1 VAAEKLRDGAKK
13 LRRIPRR
20 AKIRANFSW
29 EKHNMAFWRQN
40 KFVLLFVIAGLLT
53 VTAQLAAQDK
63 KTITHETVWL
73 MKRVGAPIPSP
84 DGKWVLFSLSEP
96 SYTEAEQVSDLW
108 LVPAD
113 GSAKPRRLTNT
124 KGGEGGAVWSPDGSR
139 IAFSA
144 RREGDETAQIY
155 VLDVINGG
163 EAQRVTN
170 LSTGANSPQWRP
182 DGGAIL
188 FQSVVFPGAADDEA
202 NKKAAAERKAQKYRA
217 RVFDGFPIRQ
227 WDKWLDDTQTHVFV
241 QELSAGAKAK
251 DLLAGTEIV
260 KKPGFSGAFGLS
272 AENLQAIWAPDGA
285 SVIFVATTERNTAAY
300 SEYPYH
306 LFQIAATGGEPK
318 QLTSGKYTYGS
329 PRFSPDGKTLAA
341 GVSENGPKVYFLSRL
356 AVWSWP
362 NAGAQNIITANSD
375 RSVGGFRFAPDSRT
389 IYFTAEDAGLEK
401 LYSVPVSG
409 GEVKLALD
417 PKAGVLTNLAAA
429 KNTVVA
435 NWDSAVSPAEIVR
448 LDVATGAVKPL
459 TEFNKE
465 RVAQIDWQPVRHFW
479 FNSKS
484 GKKIHN
490 LLITPPAFDANKK
503 YPLFVVIHGGPAGM
517 WRDSFGL
524 RWNYHLLGSPGY
536 VVLLTNYTGST
547 GFGEKF
553 GQDIQGDAFKT
564 PGEEIN
570 QAADEA
576 IKQFPFIDAT
586 RQAAGGASY
595 GGHLANWMNATT
607 TRYKCLISH
616 AGLVNAEAQWGTS
629 DTIYFREVTNGGP
642 HWENGPLWREQNP
655 IKYAAKFQ
663 TPTLITIGE
672 QDFRVPLNNSL
683 EAWSVLQ
690 RRKIPSRL
698 IVFPEENHWI
708 LRGENSRFF
717 YQEVHAWLKK
727 WL

>member
-1 VAAEKLRDGAKK
+1 MKHLRRVLCVLVIIAGALAVAAQEKK
-13 LRRIPRR
+13 
-20 AKIRANFSW
+20 
-29 EKHNMAFWRQN
+29 
-40 KFVLLFVIAGLLT
+40 T
-53 VTAQLAAQDK
+53 VT
-63 KTITHETVWL
+63 HEAVWL
-73 MKRVGAPIPSP
+73 MKRVGAPVPSP
-84 DGKWVLFSLSEP
+84 DGKWVVFSLTEP
-96 SYTEAEQVSDLW
+96 GYDESAQVSDLW

-113 GSAKPRRLTNT
+113 GGRSPRRLTNT
-124 KGGEGGAVWSPDGSR
+124 RGGESGVVWSPDGAR

-144 RREGDETAQIY
+144 RREGDEAAQIY
-155 VLDVINGG
+155 VLDVANGG
-163 EAQRVTN
+163 EAQRVTT
-170 LSTGANSPQWRP
+170 LSTGAHSPQWRP
-182 DGGAIL
+182 DGNAIL
-188 FQSVVFPGAADDEA
+188 FQSVVYPGAMDDDA
-202 NKKAAAERKAQKYRA
+202 NKKQAAERKAQKYRA
-217 RVFDGFPIRQ
+217 RVYDKFPIRQ
-227 WDKWLDDTQTHVFV
+227 WDKWLDDMQTHVFV
-241 QELSAGAKAK
+241 QELGGGKPK
-251 DLLAGTEIV
+251 DLLAGSEMV

-272 AENLQAIWAPDGA
+272 SENLQAVWTPDGA
-285 SVIFVATTERNTAAY
+285 GVVFVATTERNTAAY
-300 SEYPYH
+300 AEYGQH
-306 LFQIAATGGEPK
+306 LWQVAAAGGEPK
-318 QLTSGKYTYGS
+318 QLTSGKYTYGA
-329 PRFSPDGKTLAA
+329 PQFSPDGRTLAA
-341 GVSENGPKVYFLSRL
+341 ATSENGPKVYFLSRL

-362 NAGAQNIITANSD
+362 NPGAQNIVTANSD
-375 RSVGGFRFAPDSRT
+375 RSVGSYRFAPDSRT

-401 LYSVPVSG
+401 LYSVPVAG

-417 PKAGVLTNLAAA
+417 PKAGVLTNLGIAG
-429 KNTVVA
+429 NTVVA
-435 NWDSAVSPAEIVR
+435 TWDSAVSPAEIVR
-448 LDVATGAVKPL
+448 LDLAAGAVKAL
-459 TEFNKE
+459 TAFNKD
-465 RVAQIDWQPVRHFW
+465 RVAAIDWQPVRHFW
-479 FNSKS
+479 FTSQG

-490 LLITPPAFDANKK
+490 LLVVPPAFDEKKK
-503 YPLFVVIHGGPAGM
+503 YPLLVIIHGGPASM

-595 GGHLANWMNATT
+595 GGHLANWLNATT

-655 IKYAAKFQ
+655 IKYAARFK
-663 TPTLITIGE
+663 TPTLVTVGE

-683 EAWSVLQ
+683 ENWSVLQ
-690 RRKIPSRL
+690 RLKIPSRL

>member
-1 VAAEKLRDGAKK
+1 MAYLKHGKLLVFILCLGF
-13 LRRIPRR
+13 LT
-20 AKIRANFSW
+20 
-29 EKHNMAFWRQN
+29 
-40 KFVLLFVIAGLLT
+40 AGPNL
-53 VTAQLAAQDK
+53 VAQDK
-63 KTITHETVWL
+63 KTVTHEAIWL
-73 MKRVGAPIPSP
+73 MKRVGAPVPGP
-84 DGKWVLFSLSEP
+84 DGKWILFSLTEP

-108 LVPAD
+108 LAAAD

-124 KGGEGGAVWSPDGSR
+124 KGGESGAAWSPDGAR

-144 RREGDETAQIY
+144 RREGDEAAQIY
-155 VLDVINGG
+155 VIDVINGG

-182 DGGAIL
+182 DGNAIL
-188 FQSVVFPGAADDEA
+188 FQSTVFPGAMDDDA
-202 NKKAAAERKAQKYRA
+202 NKKAAAERKAQKYKA
-217 RVFDGFPIRQ
+217 RVYDGFPVRQ

-251 DLLAGTEIV
+251 DLLAGTELG
-260 KKPGFSGAFGLS
+260 KKKGFSATAVNSG
-272 AENLQAIWAPDGA
+272 ETLQAIWTPDGA
-285 SVIFVATTERNTAAY
+285 SVLFIATTERSMAAY
-300 SEYPYH
+300 SEVGDH
-306 LFQIAATGGEPK
+306 LFLVSANGGEPK
-318 QLTSGKYTYGS
+318 QLTDNKYSFGG
-329 PRFSPDGKTLAA
+329 PQFSPDGKTLAC
-341 GVSENGPKVYFLSRL
+341 GVSENGKKVYYLTRL
-356 AVWSWP
+356 ATFAWP
-362 NAGAQNIITANSD
+362 AMGAPNIITANSE
-375 RSVGGFRFAPDSRT
+375 RSVGSTRFAADSRT

-401 LYSVPVSG
+401 LYSVPAAG

-417 PKAGVLTNLAAA
+417 PKAGVLTNLAIAR
-429 KNTVVA
+429 NTVVA
-435 NWDSAVSPAEIVR
+435 TWDSAVNPAEIVR
-448 LDVATGAVKPL
+448 LDLASGAVKPL
-459 TEFNKE
+459 TGFNKE
-465 RVAQIDWQPVRHFW
+465 RVAAIDWQPVRHFW
-479 FNSKS
+479 FTSKG

-490 LLITPPAFDANKK
+490 LLIVPPGFDEKKK

-536 VVLLTNYTGST
+536 VVVLTNYTGST

-570 QAADEA
+570 QGADEA
-576 IKQFPFIDAT
+576 IKLFPFIDAT

-595 GGHLANWMNATT
+595 GGHLANWLNATT

-629 DTIYFREVTNGGP
+629 DSIYFREVTNGGP

-655 IKYAAKFQ
+655 IKYAAKFK
-663 TPTLITIGE
+663 TPILVTVGE
-672 QDFRVPLNNSL
+672 NDFRVPLNNSL
-683 EAWSVLQ
+683 ENWAVLQ
-690 RRKIPSRL
+690 RQQIPSRL

-717 YQEVHAWLKK
+717 YQEVHGWLKK

>member
-1 VAAEKLRDGAKK
+1 MTYLKHCKLLIFLVCLGFLA
-13 LRRIPRR
+13 
-20 AKIRANFSW
+20 
-29 EKHNMAFWRQN
+29 
-40 KFVLLFVIAGLLT
+40 
-53 VTAQLAAQDK
+53 TAPNLAAQDK
-63 KTITHETVWL
+63 KTVTHEAIWL
-73 MKRVGAPIPSP
+73 MKRVGAPVPSP
-84 DGKWVLFSLSEP
+84 DGKWVLFNLSEP

-108 LVPAD
+108 LVTAD
-113 GSAKPRRLTNT
+113 GSGKPRRLTNT
-124 KGGEGGAVWSPDGSR
+124 KGGEGGAVWSPDGAR
-139 IAFSA
+139 LAFA
-144 RREGDETAQIY
+144 AKREGDEAAQIY
-155 VLDVINGG
+155 VIDVINGG

-182 DGGAIL
+182 DGNAIL
-188 FQSVVFPGAADDEA
+188 FQSTVFPGAMDDDA
-202 NKKAAAERKAQKYRA
+202 NKKAAAERKALKYKA
-217 RVFDGFPIRQ
+217 RVYEGFPIRQ
-227 WDKWLDDTQTHVFV
+227 WDKWMDDTQTHVFV

-251 DLLAGTEIV
+251 DLLAGTELV
-260 KKPGFSGAFGLS
+260 RKKGFSATVVNSG
-272 AENLQAIWAPDGA
+272 ETLQAIWTPDGA
-285 SVIFVATTERNTAAY
+285 SVLFVATTERNMAAY
-300 SEYPYH
+300 SEVGDH
-306 LFQIAATGGEPK
+306 LFLVSANGGEPK
-318 QLTSGKYTYGS
+318 QLTDNKYSFGG
-329 PRFSPDGKTLAA
+329 PQFSPDGKTLAC
-341 GVSENGPKVYFLSRL
+341 GVSENGKKVYYLNRL
-356 AVWSWP
+356 ATFAWP
-362 NAGAQNIITANSD
+362 AMGAPNIITANSE
-375 RSVGGFRFAPDSRT
+375 RSVGSTRFAADSRT

-401 LYSVPVSG
+401 LYSVPTAG

-417 PKAGVLTNLAAA
+417 PKTGVLTNLAIAR
-429 KNTVVA
+429 NTVVA
-435 NWDSAVSPAEIVR
+435 TWDSAVSPAEIVR
-448 LDVATGAVKPL
+448 LDLIAGTVKPL

-465 RVAQIDWQPVRHFW
+465 RVAAIDWQPVRHFW
-479 FNSKS
+479 FNSKG

-490 LLITPPAFDANKK
+490 LLIVPPGFDEKKK

-536 VVLLTNYTGST
+536 VVVLTNYTGST

-570 QAADEA
+570 QGADEA

-595 GGHLANWMNATT
+595 GGHLANWLNATT

-616 AGLVNAEAQWGTS
+616 AGLINAEAQWGTS

-655 IKYAAKFQ
+655 IKYAAKFK
-663 TPTLITIGE
+663 TPTLVTVGE
-672 QDFRVPLNNSL
+672 NDFRVPLNNSL
-683 EAWSVLQ
+683 ENWAVLQ
-690 RRKIPSRL
+690 RQQIPSRL

-717 YQEVHAWLKK
+717 YHEVHGWLKK